1 MEMWIETGRIAED
14 MKRKNR
20 LKEDKVIVWECI
32 KEMNKREEKKQEN
45 GNVSERGRKGRWEIK
60 WKRQ

>member
-45 GNVSERGRKGRWEIK
+45 GNVSERGRKGRLEIK